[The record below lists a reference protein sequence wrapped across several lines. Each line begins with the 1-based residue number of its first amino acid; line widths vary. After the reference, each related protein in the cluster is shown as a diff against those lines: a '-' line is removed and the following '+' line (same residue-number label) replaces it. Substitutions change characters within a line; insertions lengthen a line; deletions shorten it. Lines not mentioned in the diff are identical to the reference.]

1 MLEKTYWRTRCGE
14 TVTLENFYLLIWY
27 ILYICCFFRFDA
39 SPKKL
44 FVSCIYH
51 ILFVCLAPMVSEVN
65 TENIQYFWIFLD
77 TQIMQDS
84 FCAAALTISFV
95 SLILWLKAY
104 VAFSDLQDLKIL
116 LCEYKM
122 SFKIGS
128 LMGVWNI
135 LRKLNI
141 HPASS
146 THIHTHTHTHTHNCP
161 SGGQHSVPN
170 LEKGSEKMSAWRDL
184 KSSFYR

>member
-1 MLEKTYWRTRCGE
+1 MLEKTYWRTTCGE

-44 FVSCIYH
+44 FVTCMYH

-84 FCAAALTISFV
+84 LCAAALTIIFFHDYSSQKYGLFFSFL

-104 VAFSDLQDLKIL
+104 VAFSDLQNL
-116 LCEYKM
+116 
-122 SFKIGS
+122 
-128 LMGVWNI
+128 NI
-135 LRKLNI
+135 LF
-141 HPASS
+141 
-146 THIHTHTHTHTHNCP
+146 
-161 SGGQHSVPN
+161 VN
-170 LEKGSEKMSAWRDL
+170 LKWVL
-184 KSSFYR
+184 K

>member
-1 MLEKTYWRTRCGE
+1 
-14 TVTLENFYLLIWY
+14 
-27 ILYICCFFRFDA
+27 
-39 SPKKL
+39 
-44 FVSCIYH
+44 
-51 ILFVCLAPMVSEVN
+51 
-65 TENIQYFWIFLD
+65 
-77 TQIMQDS
+77 MQDPL
-84 FCAAALTISFV
+84 CTAALTIIFFHDYSGQKYSLFFSFV

-104 VAFSDLQDLKIL
+104 VAFSDLQNLKIL

-135 LRKLNI
+135 LWKLSI

-146 THIHTHTHTHTHNCP
+146 THTHTPPAPPTHTHTHTTHTYNCP

-170 LEKGSEKMSAWRDL
+170 FEKGSEKMSAWRDL